1 MLSLLYI
8 PRCVQGNWCLPWG
21 VKIGLLLPVWWQCIN
36 CVLIDCADMME
47 FWIVKLSMLRGGHT
61 QKATETEL
69 KREIQIVSILAH
81 LYTPGRA
88 CWFWKA
94 TQIAVGTPIL

>member
-1 MLSLLYI
+1 MLALGSENRPSVACMVAMYMTL
-8 PRCVQGNWCLPWG
+8 
-21 VKIGLLLPVWWQCIN
+21 N

-47 FWIVKLSMLRGGHT
+47 FWIVKLSMLRGVHT

-94 TQIAVGTPIL
+94 TQIAVGSRLPQYSDVMDGAF